1 MIIYFYLFIQKMIGK
16 YRDIEITID
25 EINNYKNNYEIIENK
40 MVVEKQ
46 FLNKQKE
53 DFETIKNLY
62 NLENDDIYYLN
73 RILFDNKRK
82 KINLINER
90 YNKIQLNNSNNNL
103 CLIKCLSFIVWFCI
117 GLWFGGIIIIKLI

>member
-1 MIIYFYLFIQKMIGK
+1 MIGK
-16 YRDIEITID
+16 YKNIEITID

-53 DFETIKNLY
+53 NLY

-117 GLWFGGIIIIKLI
+117 GLWFGGIIIKLI

>member
-1 MIIYFYLFIQKMIGK
+1 MIGK
-16 YRDIEITID
+16 YKNIEITID

-53 DFETIKNLY
+53 NLY

-103 CLIKCLSFIVWFCI
+103 CLIKCLSLIVWFCI
-117 GLWFGGIIIIKLI
+117 GLWFGGIIVNLFIKRN

>member
-1 MIIYFYLFIQKMIGK
+1 MIGK
-16 YRDIEITID
+16 YKNIEITID

-53 DFETIKNLY
+53 NLY

-90 YNKIQLNNSNNNL
+90 YNEIQLNNSNNNL

-117 GLWFGGIIIIKLI
+117 GLWFGGIIIKLI

>member
-1 MIIYFYLFIQKMIGK
+1 MIGK
-16 YRDIEITID
+16 YKNIEITID

-40 MVVEKQ
+40 IVVEKQ
-46 FLNKQKE
+46 FFNKQKE
-53 DFETIKNLY
+53 NLY

-117 GLWFGGIIIIKLI
+117 GLWFGGIIIKLI

>member
-1 MIIYFYLFIQKMIGK
+1 MIGK

-103 CLIKCLSFIVWFCI
+103 CLIKCLSLIVWFCI
-117 GLWFGGIIIIKLI
+117 GLWFGGIIVNLFIKRN